1 MRRVFVGFGIKRALT
16 VAACGSQVENKDEFM
31 DQANQTALTAYVW
44 HLERVSQPKAGQ
56 AAAAANQ
63 SSVDEGQS
71 LPAAPAEKIGRAS
84 CRERVWRAEDG
95 GAVKRKSENDG

>member
-1 MRRVFVGFGIKRALT
+1 MRRVFLGLAITSAFTL
-16 VAACGSQVENKDEFM
+16 AACSSHVENKDEFM
-31 DQANQTALTAYVW
+31 EQANQTALTAYVW
-44 HLERVSQPKAGQ
+44 HLERVSQPKSGQ